1 MFESAVSVPVPEPV
15 AILARVLA
23 DVAVSVPVPE
33 PVAVWVNVTTPL

>member
-1 MFESAVSVPVPEPV
+1 
-15 AILARVLA
+15 VLA